1 MKRRWFKGS
10 SENYGKESPTLKR
23 HYTDY
28 LIRHAAQEQSAA
40 STNSLNNGANTE
52 REVSPL
58 FLLTMVLAVGFCGG
72 MTAVVYRYLLEIAF
86 WARGFISGTAIRY
99 GGWGTALLVAV
110 MGGLG
115 ASAGIITM
123 WAPETSGSG
132 IPHIKAV
139 MLGRARLRAVRVLL
153 VKLTGGFVAALAGF
167 SLGREGPTI
176 QMGSAVAKAV
186 CRLFRQL
193 LTTIHGPYR
202 SGRTPWKGFSKEL
215 RLRERDFV
223 ALGAAAGLT
232 GAFNAPL
239 SGIIFVIEELEVSL
253 TRHGVVRVSLACIL
267 AALLYRAIFGHHPV
281 LPYNLEAQLDV
292 ALWPL
297 LVLVGFLSGIA
308 GALFNLVLD
317 RSLAVVDGTRSRVRP
332 WVPPF
337 SIGCLAGV
345 ITPGLPEVLG
355 GGHHLIESVLEAP
368 PLFVPVMLL
377 FAAKFFFTVV
387 SYASGVPGG
396 IFFPLLSLGALLGVA
411 VWRAAFSLAL
421 APPELYGVLAVA
433 GMASLLAGCTRA
445 FFTSIV
451 LLIEMTG
458 APACLFPVLLACT
471 VSYVTACAL
480 NSPPV
485 YEMLLARRWRVKE
498 TVEAGAPEA
507 GNPEEDLPATAA
519 GA

>member
-1 MKRRWFKGS
+1 MKR
-10 SENYGKESPTLKR
+10 
-23 HYTDY
+23 HCTDHLNSY
-28 LIRHAAQEQSAA
+28 SVQGQYVA
-40 STNSLNNGANTE
+40 STNGLGNAADAE

-58 FLLTMVLAVGFCGG
+58 FFLAMVLAVGLFGG
-72 MTAVVYRYLLEIAF
+72 MTAVIYRYLLEIAF
-86 WARGFISGTAIRY
+86 WARGFISGAAMRY
-99 GGWGTALLVAV
+99 GGWGIALLAAV
-110 MGGLG
+110 MGVIG

-139 MLGRARLRAVRVLL
+139 MLRGARLRAVRVLL
-153 VKLTGGFVAALAGF
+153 VKLIGGFVAALAGF

-193 LTTIHGPYR
+193 LTAIDGPRR
-202 SGRTPWKGFSKEL
+202 SGRTPRKGFSKQL
-215 RLRERDFV
+215 RSWERDVV

-253 TRHGVVRVSLACIL
+253 TRRGVVRASLACIL
-267 AALLYRAIFGHHPV
+267 AALLYRAVFGHEPV
-281 LPYNLEAQLDV
+281 LPYNLEGRMDV

-297 LVLVGFLSGIA
+297 LVLLGFVSGIA
-308 GALFNLVLD
+308 GAMFTFVLD
-317 RSLAVVDGTRSRVRP
+317 RSLAVVDRTGSRMRP
-332 WVPPF
+332 GVLPF
-337 SIGCLAGV
+337 SVGCLAGV
-345 ITPGLPEVLG
+345 ITPGIPEVLG

-368 PLFVPVMLL
+368 PLFVPAMLL

-387 SYASGVPGG
+387 SYASRVPGG

-411 VWRAAFSLAL
+411 VWRAASFLAL
-421 APPELYGVLAVA
+421 APPELFGVLAVA
-433 GMASLLAGCTRA
+433 GMASLLAACTRA

-458 APACLFPVLLACT
+458 APVCLFPVLLACA
-471 VSYVTACAL
+471 VSYATACAL
-480 NSPPV
+480 NSSPV
-485 YEMLLARRWRVKE
+485 YDMLLARRWRIKE
-498 TVEAGAPEA
+498 TVEPGAPEA
-507 GNPEEDLPATAA
+507 GKPEEDLPATAA